1 MPSLIP
7 VALYSLLGVAQ
18 AAFPCDG
25 AGADGDIFW
34 AGVLH
39 DSFDKSYREPFGA
52 APAGGGV
59 VELRLRVCRRDVNL
73 VRLRVWDAKARKESW
88 INLRLVAGFIDPD
101 LGAVEYWIG
110 EVPLPSSPTILYYFF
125 ELQDGA
131 DTDYYVD
138 DEPVF
143 YGGGPGEMS
152 DGYDDTRSFQVSV
165 YDPTFD
171 VPDWLG
177 ESVVYQIFP
186 DRFRDGD
193 ATNNPVD
200 GAGWAYGGIP
210 NTALAWGE
218 TPAGDCAGA
227 DQLRAQCFAGGDL
240 QGVIDELDGLAEL
253 GVTALYLN
261 PIFTA
266 HTNHRY
272 DTVDWFQIDE
282 ELGDLSTF
290 TTLIAEADTRGVRVI
305 LDGVFNHGSADSPS
319 FDLYSRWDAS
329 GALTSPSGAGV
340 NDGSGA
346 CEATT
351 APTRDWYFF
360 PAIDKAAVDASGAKV
375 RCGGVT
381 YEAWGT
387 YFHIPKL
394 NPEAAG
400 VQDLFYA
407 KGTASVAPYWVS
419 LGAAGWR
426 LDVGSEIDPGL
437 TDPDNNTFWEDTRA
451 AVRAVS
457 PDAVLIGEEWDDD
470 SQLLLGGEY
479 DSLMNY
485 RFRAAVL
492 DWAFDGC
499 AGDGCTSGSSFAD
512 DDSQAWRESGE
523 IDAITETQL
532 WLRLNAIREDYPR
545 EAHDAMLNLLG
556 SHDTARALWLLQKV
570 SNDDVALAEQKLRLL
585 SLLQYTWPGAPMTF
599 YGDEVG
605 VDAPSLW
612 DGAVWRDDPTTR
624 ATYPWAD
631 LGLSPDT
638 SLRDHYVTLGAARAR
653 SEALRRGDVRLLL
666 ADDTTRVF
674 AFARQTEAETAVIVL
689 NRGAAAQTLTLDVAD
704 LYADG
709 QVVQDALTGA
719 LLTVIGRDLTVTV
732 AALGGLV
739 LLPPEGEDTGDD
751 TETPDD
757 TDPAGD
763 SDDADD
769 SDAPSDSAQE
779 TGLDDTGEGK
789 VTYPLGCAC
798 DGGASGGAPPTMAWL
813 GLLFALIFAR
823 RGATSSARR
832 PHSARPPLP
841 LGDPR

>member
-1 MPSLIP
+1 MLTLL
-7 VALYSLLGVAQ
+7 ALHTLLGVAQ

-25 AGADGDIFW
+25 AATDGDIYW

-39 DSFDKSYREPFGA
+39 DSFDKTYREPFGA
-52 APAGGGV
+52 APAGGV
-59 VELRLRVCRRDVNL
+59 VELRLRACRRDLSL
-73 VRLRVWDAKARKESW
+73 VRVRVWDAKARKETW
-88 INLRLVAGFIDPD
+88 ISLRVAAGVVDPE
-101 LGAVEYWIG
+101 LGAVEYWVA
-110 EVPLPSSPTILYYFF
+110 ELPLPTSPTIFYYFF

-152 DGYDDTRSFQVSV
+152 DAYDDTRSFQVSV

-193 ATNNPVD
+193 ANNNPAD
-200 GAGWAYGGIP
+200 GSGWAYGGIS

-218 TPAGDCAGA
+218 TPTGDCAGA

-240 QGVIDELDGLAEL
+240 QGVIDELDGLAKL

-290 TTLIAEADTRGVRVI
+290 TRLITEADARGVRVI

-329 GALTSPSGAGV
+329 GALTSPSGPGSDD
-340 NDGSGA
+340 NSGA
-346 CEATT
+346 CEASS

-360 PAIDKAAVDASGAKV
+360 PATDKAAVDASGAKV
-375 RCGGVT
+375 RCDGVT

-407 KGTASVAPYWVS
+407 NGTASVAPYWVS

-437 TDPDNNTFWEDTRA
+437 TDPDNNSFWEDTRA

-485 RFRAAVL
+485 RFRAAAL

-499 AGDGCTSGSSFAD
+499 AGDGCTSGRSFAD

-556 SHDTARALWLLQKV
+556 SHDTARALWLLTKV
-570 SNDDVALAEQKLRLL
+570 SNDDDALAVKKLRLL

-605 VDAPSLW
+605 VDAASVW

-631 LGLSPDT
+631 LGLSPNT
-638 SLRDHYVTLGAARAR
+638 GLRDHFVALGAARAR
-653 SEALRRGDVRLLL
+653 SEALRQGDVSLLV
-666 ADDTTRVF
+666 ADDAARVF
-674 AFARQTEAETAVIVL
+674 AFARQTEAETALIVL
-689 NRGAAAQTLTLDVAD
+689 NRAGADQTLTLDVAD
-704 LYADG
+704 LFEDGDVLADL
-709 QVVQDALTGA
+709 LTGSSF
-719 LLTVIGRDLTVTV
+719 TVVGRDLTVTV
-732 AALGGLV
+732 AALDGLV
-739 LLPPEGEDTGDD
+739 LLPPEGPDTHDD
-751 TETPDD
+751 TEAPDD
-757 TDPAGD
+757 SDPAGD
-763 SDDADD
+763 SDSPSGD
-769 SDAPSDSAQE
+769 SDPAGE

-789 VTYPLGCAC
+789 PTYPLGCSC
-798 DGGASGGAPPTMAWL
+798 DGVAPGGAPSTAAWL
-813 GLLFALIFAR
+813 SLLLALALTR
-823 RGATSSARR
+823 RGATSAARCPQPAHLHL
-832 PHSARPPLP
+832 PH
-841 LGDPR
+841 GDPR